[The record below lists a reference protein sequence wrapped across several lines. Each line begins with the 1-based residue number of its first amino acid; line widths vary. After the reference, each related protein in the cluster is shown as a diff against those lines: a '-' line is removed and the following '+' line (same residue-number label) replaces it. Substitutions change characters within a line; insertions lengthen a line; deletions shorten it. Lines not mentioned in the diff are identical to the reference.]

1 MIVLTLTSAADG
13 ITVRLAVGTKTV
25 RASVPARHQLLAVI
39 DRVLQKARIPLRK
52 LTCVAV
58 DLQGGTFS
66 ETRAVVTT
74 ANTLGYALGIPP
86 APHFVSAAYR
96 GEPSI
101 GASTH

>member
-1 MIVLTLTSAADG
+1 MNEAILTLASAANG
-13 ITVRLAVGTKTV
+13 ITVQLVVGTKTV

-39 DRVLQKARIPLRK
+39 DRVLRKARVPLRT
-52 LTCVAV
+52 LARVAA

-74 ANTLGYALGIPP
+74 ANALGYALGIPP
-86 APHFVSAAYR
+86 APHFVSAMYR

-101 GASTH
+101 G